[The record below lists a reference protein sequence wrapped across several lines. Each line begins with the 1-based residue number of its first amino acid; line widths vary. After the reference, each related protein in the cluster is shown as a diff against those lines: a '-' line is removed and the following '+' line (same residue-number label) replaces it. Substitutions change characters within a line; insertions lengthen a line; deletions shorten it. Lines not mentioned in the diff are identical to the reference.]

1 MKIAPDKRS
10 AILGQHPDKRNAI
23 LGQHPD
29 RAQRNPG
36 TASWARDTNA

>member
-10 AILGQHPDKRNAI
+10 AILGQHPDKRSAI

-29 RAQRNPG
+29 RAQAILEPQ
-36 TASWARDTNA
+36 SWARDTNA